1 VSLGELGALCCCSVV
16 ELAVVEAVDLS
27 SSLLVVVAAA
37 AAAEVPLAEDDLPLS
52 SFLLAR
58 VLVRRRGGMVL
69 DVCGSGVFDSV

>member
-1 VSLGELGALCCCSVV
+1 V
-16 ELAVVEAVDLS
+16 EEA
-27 SSLLVVVAAA
+27 
-37 AAAEVPLAEDDLPLS
+37 PLAEDDLLLLS